1 MTTNIQIV
9 QKSQEKAEENFNNT
23 NVYFRQVFSPLS
35 FEIPLIIPI
44 CPTLLHKNLHHK
56 AVFIYKYFPPFSDHV
71 TSVNAEDLF
80 DIKILNL
87 STPDQ
92 VTPGSIL
99 GLELEINR

>member
-1 MTTNIQIV
+1 MPQQPQHLYT
-9 QKSQEKAEENFNNT
+9 K
-23 NVYFRQVFSPLS
+23 
-35 FEIPLIIPI
+35 
-44 CPTLLHKNLHHK
+44 
-56 AVFIYKYFPPFSDHV
+56 IYITKPYLYSTFFTFSDHV

-99 GLELEINR
+99 DLELEINR

>member
-1 MTTNIQIV
+1 MPQQPQHLYTKIYITKPYLY
-9 QKSQEKAEENFNNT
+9 KSILFT
-23 NVYFRQVFSPLS
+23 
-35 FEIPLIIPI
+35 
-44 CPTLLHKNLHHK
+44 
-56 AVFIYKYFPPFSDHV
+56 FSDHV